1 MRFKSSR
8 VTFEPEQSKASSEWL
23 VVAAL
28 SGIRA
33 KRIPSFKSRAEA
45 EAWIRAESGAW
56 LQKFEGGRYAAGS

>member
-1 MRFKSSR
+1 MRFQPSR
-8 VTFEPEQSKASSEWL
+8 VTFEPEPSKTGPEWH

-33 KRIPSFKSRAEA
+33 KRIPSFKSRDEA

-56 LQKFEGGRYAAGS
+56 LRKFEGGRYVATP